1 MFQVSQE
8 TLSGGEWAQSTRGFY
23 NYFCLNFHVI

>member
-8 TLSGGEWAQSTRGFY
+8 TLSGGEGLRVRGDFIY
-23 NYFCLNFHVI
+23 YFCLNSM

>member
-8 TLSGGEWAQSTRGFY
+8 TLSDGEWAQSTRGFY
-23 NYFCLNFHVI
+23 KCFPLVFM